1 MFGIGFPELLVIL
14 AIALMVIGP
23 RRLPEIAK
31 ALGRALGEFRR
42 ATDEFKQTL
51 NEETRA
57 TEARANE
64 IREQIMKGGK
74 IYPPLAKR
82 TAEDDPDSKSSDQ
95 NLPVD
100 SNPDPHAA
108 PDGADQTAESTDQ
121 AAEQPVPAVTDDRH
135 DG

>member
-1 MFGIGFPELLVIL
+1 VFGIGFPELLVIL

-23 RRLPEIAK
+23 RRLPDIAK

-57 TEARANE
+57 TE
-64 IREQIMKGGK
+64 IRDQIMKGGK
-74 IYPPLAKR
+74 IYPPEANRPAKN
-82 TAEDDPDSKSSDQ
+82 TSNPE
-95 NLPVD
+95 
-100 SNPDPHAA
+100 NPDP
-108 PDGADQTAESTDQ
+108 ESGTNPQAVPLGPLASAVHDQ
-121 AAEQPVPAVTDDRH
+121 APTAPATEASEPVPPDTSNHERH

>member
-1 MFGIGFPELLVIL
+1 VFGIGFPELLVIL

-23 RRLPEIAK
+23 RRLPDIAK

-57 TEARANE
+57 TE

-74 IYPPLAKR
+74 IYPPAKN
-82 TAEDDPDSKSSDQ
+82 T
-95 NLPVD
+95 
-100 SNPDPHAA
+100 SNPEKPDPE
-108 PDGADQTAESTDQ
+108 PGANPEPVPLGPLASAVHDQ
-121 AAEQPVPAVTDDRH
+121 APTAPATEPETPDTSNHERH

>member
-42 ATDEFKQTL
+42 ATDEFKQTF

-74 IYPPLAKR
+74 IYPPVAKR
-82 TAEDDPDSKSSDQ
+82 AAAAAADTEAPDQDLKADPK
-95 NLPVD
+95 PA
-100 SNPDPHAA
+100 PHAA
-108 PDGADQTAESTDQ
+108 PDDAEQAPESTDQ

>member
-23 RRLPEIAK
+23 RRLPDIAK

-57 TEARANE
+57 TE

-74 IYPPLAKR
+74 IYPPEANRPAKG
-82 TAEDDPDSKSSDQ
+82 TNNPE
-95 NLPVD
+95 
-100 SNPDPHAA
+100 NPDP
-108 PDGADQTAESTDQ
+108 ESDANPEPVPLGPLASAVHDQ
-121 AAEQPVPAVTDDRH
+121 APTAPTTEPVTPDTSHDERH